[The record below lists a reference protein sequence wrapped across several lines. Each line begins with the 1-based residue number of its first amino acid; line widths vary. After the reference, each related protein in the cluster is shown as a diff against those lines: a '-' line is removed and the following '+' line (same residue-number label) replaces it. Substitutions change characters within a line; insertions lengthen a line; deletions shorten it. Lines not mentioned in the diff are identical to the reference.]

1 MIAEWA
7 TSDDRSV
14 AVLAAAGGVPLQVR
28 IEPQALNQRPEVL
41 AQIVLQ
47 AAASAGRLA
56 ARRLHAELAATV
68 GPDATRTL
76 DRVGLAGPDGR
87 DQDGDDDPW
96 FAWGPR

>member
-28 IEPQALNQRPEVL
+28 IEPLALNQRPEVL
-41 AQIVLQ
+41 ARSVLR

-56 ARRLHAELAATV
+56 SRRLHAELSAAV
-68 GPDATRTL
+68 GPEATRTL
-76 DRVGLAGPDGR
+76 DRVGLTRPDDR
-87 DQDGDDDPW
+87 EHDDPGFGW
-96 FAWGPR
+96 EPR